1 MATQA
6 YDGERTAQDTE
17 EIFRRLTERPAELLR
32 FATAGSVDDGKST
45 LIGRLLYDSKQVLAD
60 QLEHVEQTSRQM
72 GHDFLDLSLLTD
84 GLRAEREQGIT
95 IDVAYRYFATA
106 QRRFIIAD
114 TPGHEQYTRNMVTG
128 ASTAD
133 LVIVLIDARKGV
145 VAQSRRHAFIASL
158 LQIPHLVVCVNKM
171 DMLAYDEEVF
181 DSIVEEF
188 ERFAARLDIQD
199 VTFIPI
205 SALKGDNVVERSP
218 AMPWYQGPPLLY
230 HLEHV
235 HIASDRNL
243 IDVRFPVQ
251 WVIRPRGAQGVGLG
265 ADAGARSTVG
275 VPLRADVDARST
287 AGVPLRAD
295 VDARSTAGVPL
306 RADVDAQSTT
316 GVPARADYRAYAG
329 QVAGGILREGDEVV
343 VLPGGRRTTIAG
355 IDTFDGPLRE
365 AFPPMSVA
373 LRLADEVDVGRGSL
387 IARPHNQPA
396 VASGFESLLCWMSE
410 RPLDC
415 GRRYLVKH
423 TTNTAAVGALEVRY
437 RIEVDTL
444 RRDERAATL
453 ALNDLGRVR
462 VELTSPLVF
471 DSYRRNRVT
480 GSLIVIDEATNETVA
495 AGVILDTE
503 ADTAGRDER
512 AGGGGDPAG
521 GGGDPAGGGGDP
533 ACGGGDPAG
542 GGGDPAGGGGDPAG
556 GGGDPAGGGGDPAGG
571 GGEGAGM
578 GRDGAADGEAPAK
591 TERSPNVRWER
602 ETITRGERWAALGL
616 TGATVW
622 LTGLPAAGKST
633 IGRAIEER
641 LVRAGRPAYLL
652 DGDNLRHGLNGDLGF
667 DECARAENVRRTAH
681 VARLLAECGAVALV
695 SLVSPYAADRELA
708 ASLHAA
714 QELPFLEVFVNT
726 PLARCEQRDPK
737 GLYARARSGE
747 LQGLTGVGAPYEAPT
762 APGVV
767 LGAPDEAIES
777 AVDRVLEAL
786 AELGVIRPPA
796 EGG

>member
-1 MATQA
+1 MTTTGTATQA
-6 YDGERTAQDTE
+6 QGGVYTTRDTE
-17 EIFRRLTERPAELLR
+17 EIFRRLSERPAELLR

-60 QLEHVEQTSRQM
+60 QLEHVEQTSKRM

-158 LQIPHLVVCVNKM
+158 LQIPHLIVCVNKM
-171 DMLAYDEEVF
+171 DALGYDEEVF
-181 DSIVEEF
+181 DSIVAEF

-205 SALKGDNVVERSP
+205 SALKGDNVVERSE

-251 WVIRPRGAQGVGLG
+251 WVIRPRSSDG
-265 ADAGARSTVG
+265 S
-275 VPLRADVDARST
+275 
-287 AGVPLRAD
+287 
-295 VDARSTAGVPL
+295 
-306 RADVDAQSTT
+306 
-316 GVPARADYRAYAG
+316 DYRAYAG

-343 VLPGGRRTTIAG
+343 VLPGGQHTTIAG
-355 IDTFDGPLRE
+355 IDTFDGPVRE

-373 LRLADEVDVGRGSL
+373 LRLADEVDAGRGST
-387 IARPHNQPA
+387 IARPHNQPT
-396 VASGFESLLCWMSE
+396 VASSFESLLCWMSE
-410 RPLDC
+410 RPLDPA
-415 GRRYLVKH
+415 RRYLVKH
-423 TTNTAAVGALEVRY
+423 TTRTAAVGALEVRY
-437 RIEVDTL
+437 RIEVDTMH
-444 RRDERAATL
+444 RDELAATL
-453 ALNDLGRVR
+453 ELNDLGRVR
-462 VELTSPLVF
+462 VELAAPLVF
-471 DSYRRNRVT
+471 DSYRRNRAT

-503 ADTAGRDER
+503 AEPLER
-512 AGGGGDPAG
+512 AGAGD
-521 GGGDPAGGGGDP
+521 D
-533 ACGGGDPAG
+533 
-542 GGGDPAGGGGDPAG
+542 
-556 GGGDPAGGGGDPAGG
+556 
-571 GGEGAGM
+571 
-578 GRDGAADGEAPAK
+578 DGAATDGETSAK

-602 ETITRGERWAALGL
+602 ETITRDERWAALGL

-667 DECARAENVRRTAH
+667 DECARTENVRRTAH

-708 ASLHAA
+708 ATLHEKE
-714 QELPFLEVFVNT
+714 ELPFLEVFVGT
-726 PLARCEQRDPK
+726 PLAQCEQRDPK

-747 LQGLTGVGAPYEAPT
+747 LDGLTGVGAPYEAPT
-762 APGVV
+762 SPDVVVGAPG
-767 LGAPDEAIES
+767 EAIEA

-786 AELGVIRPPA
+786 VARGVLRS
-796 EGG
+796 EQ